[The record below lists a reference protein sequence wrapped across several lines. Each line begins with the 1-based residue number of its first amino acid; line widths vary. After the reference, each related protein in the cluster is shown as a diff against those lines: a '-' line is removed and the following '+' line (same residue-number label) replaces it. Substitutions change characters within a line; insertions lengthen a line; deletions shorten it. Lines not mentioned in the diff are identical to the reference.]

1 MEKLLKFDRIRVIY
15 KIKKEGLKGMIK
27 GIGIDMVEL
36 PRIEKIIENKMS
48 FVQRVLTNNEYVL
61 FQQLPHKRQVEFLAG
76 RFACKEA
83 FSKAWGTGIG
93 SVGLQDI
100 EVLKEENGAPKVTK
114 SPHKGNVFVSIS
126 HTDTFAVAQIILET
140 D

>member
-1 MEKLLKFDRIRVIY
+1 
-15 KIKKEGLKGMIK
+15 MIK

-36 PRIEKIIENKMS
+36 SRIEKIIINKSS
-48 FVQRVLTNNEYVL
+48 FIKRVLTDKEYAI
-61 FQQLPHKRQVEFLAG
+61 FQNLPHKRQVEFLAG

-93 SVGLQDI
+93 NVGLQDVEI
-100 EVLKEENGAPKVTK
+100 LKEDSGAPTVTK
-114 SPHKGNVFVSIS
+114 SPHDGKVFVSIS

-140 D
+140 P

>member
-1 MEKLLKFDRIRVIY
+1 
-15 KIKKEGLKGMIK
+15 MIK